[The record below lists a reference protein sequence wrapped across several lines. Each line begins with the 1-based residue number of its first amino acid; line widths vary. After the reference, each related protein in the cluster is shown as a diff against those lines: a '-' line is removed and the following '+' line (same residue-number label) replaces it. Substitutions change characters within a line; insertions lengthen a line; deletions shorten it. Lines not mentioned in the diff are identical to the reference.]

1 MLSLVWEWEI
11 MSEKIEENVNHGG
24 IVGEQSPEKV
34 EGEPVNKQG
43 GLFAST
49 PAKRLEPVYYP
60 PQYEIKSPVNESEAD
75 EAFEHDEAL
84 EDLYGDSNSTKTQTE
99 IFRDIKAN
107 PFKLKDCIVPYDE
120 DEGVYYQ
127 VDTETRAVGMLGG
140 IIRVA
145 VKQNRNGE
153 TYLQRTRIC
162 DCQTIITGYYH
173 SLDSDRDYVEVSFAK
188 HGRKERYEWDAAQV
202 PLEAIR
208 TTEGFKK
215 ELISK
220 LALDE
225 TKIRDMLKYYGLCVR
240 CNDGITDEK
249 TKTMFKSG
257 YISEITGW
265 KRSSE
270 PGPYDMFVIGK
281 HTYHI
286 VGNHIE
292 CRDSIFVDRT
302 NVNPDKVLK
311 PRGLAENWAKAV
323 MRDGVIN
330 EKLVRYMCYHAGA
343 TLLLAPLN
351 EIGHTVGLVG
361 ESSKGKTFTNQ
372 IALSQFAYPGDKAGK
387 GGFMITGDASSAAL
401 SIILTAYNDLPCVVD
416 EIKLM
421 KKDAREYI
429 IYVMANGQ
437 EPLRSEQSKRLRD
450 RGIIRS
456 NMLAAGET
464 SLITKFADNGTH
476 ARATM
481 IKTDSP
487 MKKLEKSVVDYI
499 KEHIGLNS
507 GCITPLFLQ
516 AYARHQNQLDG
527 WKRMYSQKLQKTTDD
542 NIIGR
547 KSDAFALD
555 IVAGILLEEIYK
567 PLGITP
573 MNPAEVVTDIWNQY
587 VIEEQ
592 ELPKELMA
600 MHDTYDYIQ
609 SLFATKTI
617 IQYGMQP
624 DITYKEILGWYSNKY
639 YDIMP
644 IKYQQ
649 FMKTKGYNDEDL
661 DTILG
666 KWRTNGWLKT
676 ATKTNYKYQLKN
688 MKTDSKGTISDM
700 YVFRIVKDV
709 VEQEL
714 AKFGLYEISNDKDE
728 PSKTI
733 KSWAQLREACEK
745 KKDNVTIDDS
755 W

>member
-1 MLSLVWEWEI
+1 MVDN
-11 MSEKIEENVNHGG
+11 IESVANQDIPDE
-24 IVGEQSPEKV
+24 SPV
-34 EGEPVNKQG
+34 PVAGEPENIPQNKQG
-43 GLFAST
+43 DLFVST
-49 PAKRLEPVYYP
+49 PATRLPPVHYTP
-60 PQYEIKSPVNESEAD
+60 RDKIESPVDVSEAT
-75 EAFEHDEAL
+75 EAFELIE
-84 EDLYGDSNSTKTQTE
+84 EDIEDAYGDVNIEKTRTE
-99 IFRDIKAN
+99 IFRELKAN
-107 PFKLKDCIVPYDE
+107 PFKLRDCNMPYDE
-120 DEGVYYQ
+120 DERIYYE
-127 VDTETRAVGMLGG
+127 VDTEARAIGMLGG

-145 VKQNRNGE
+145 VKQNRDGE

-188 HGRKERYEWDAAQV
+188 HGRKERFQWDVAHV

-240 CNDGITDEK
+240 CNDGMQN
-249 TKTMFKSG
+249 TKFKSG

-265 KRSSE
+265 KRSRGLGS
-270 PGPYDMFVIGK
+270 YDMFVIGK

-286 VGNHIE
+286 VDNHIE
-292 CRDSIFVDRT
+292 RRDSIFVDQT
-302 NVNPDKVLK
+302 NVKPDQVLE
-311 PRGLAENWAKAV
+311 PRGSAKNWANAV
-323 MRDGVIN
+323 MRGGVIN

-361 ESSKGKTFTNQ
+361 DSSKGKTFTNQ

-401 SIILTAYNDLPCVVD
+401 SIILTAYNDLPCVID

-421 KKDAREYI
+421 KKEPREYI

-437 EPLRSEQSKRLRD
+437 ESIRSEQSKRLRD

-487 MKKLEKSVVDYI
+487 MKRLEKAVVDYI
-499 KEHIGLNS
+499 KEHIGFNS
-507 GCITPLFLQ
+507 GCITPLLLQ
-516 AYARHQNQLDG
+516 AYARHQTQLDG
-527 WKRMYSQKLQKTTDD
+527 WKRTYSQKLQETTDD
-542 NIIGR
+542 TIIGR

-573 MNPAEVVTDIWNQY
+573 MDPVEVVTDIWNQY

-609 SLFATKTI
+609 SLFTTKTI
-617 IQYGMQP
+617 IQYGMKP
-624 DITYKEILGWYSNKY
+624 DITYKEILGWHSNKY

-644 IKYQQ
+644 IKYLQ
-649 FMKTKGYNDEDL
+649 FMKHQGYTDEDI
-661 DTILG
+661 DTIFG
-666 KWRTNGWLKT
+666 KWRTNGWIKT

-714 AKFGLYEISNDKDE
+714 MKFGLYKISNDKDE
-728 PSKTI
+728 PIKTI
-733 KSWAQLREACEK
+733 KSWAQLCEACVTSQA
-745 KKDNVTIDDS
+745 KKDNATIDDS